1 MASATTPFVSQRS
14 IARSGQQPMARA
26 LTQPSPSGEGTRF
39 ALPSHWPGRRE
50 HIMSTSS
57 DVREPVEMLAEEFVA
72 RTRRGEKPT
81 PEEYCEKYP
90 HLAGEIRDL
99 FPALVMVEDLGGSSL
114 AASGPDEGKAPAR
127 SWP

>member
-1 MASATTPFVSQRS
+1 MALANSARPRRGQGIRHDAFVSQRS
-14 IARSGQQPMARA
+14 IARSGQQPVADT
-26 LTQPSPSGEGTRF
+26 LTQPSPSGRGQVRVTLSLWEMGKRF

-50 HIMSTSS
+50 HTMSSSS

-72 RTRRGEKPT
+72 RARRGEHPT

-99 FPALVMVEDLGGSSL
+99 FPALLM
-114 AASGPDEGKAPAR
+114 
-127 SWP
+127 